1 MKNYAKQFSFSFQIT
16 GEITRFDL
24 LSFAIRIPTTAL
36 VGYYGHDLTL
46 TFSVNGTEVP
56 SKNPWFSD

>member
-1 MKNYAKQFSFSFQIT
+1 MKNYTKQFSFFFQIN

-36 VGYYGHDLTL
+36 AGY
-46 TFSVNGTEVP
+46 
-56 SKNPWFSD
+56 